1 MDGEHVKDADR
12 QLVEAIRAG
21 DAQAFARLYS
31 ENVGR
36 VHAYAYAKLGSRA
49 EADDVA
55 QDVFE
60 AVHHG
65 IASFEGR
72 SDLVIWIYGIT
83 RNLIHNRIRRRT
95 TVRWVPLEEGED
107 QPTLDH
113 ESPEGRALARESL
126 ERMQDAIESLAPD
139 QRQIL
144 QLRHEQR
151 LAIRRIAEIMERSED
166 AVKSSLYRTRK
177 ALAQRF
183 PDALE
188 SS

>member
-1 MDGEHVKDADR
+1 MGGGHVKDADR
-12 QLVEAIRAG
+12 KLVEAIRAG
-21 DAQAFARLYS
+21 DTQAFASLYT

-36 VHAYAYAKLGSRA
+36 VHAYAYAKLGSRS

-65 IASFEGR
+65 IGSFEGR
-72 SDLVIWIYGIT
+72 SDLVVWIYGIT
-83 RNLIHNRIRRRT
+83 RNLIHNRIRRRSA
-95 TVRWVPLEEGED
+95 VRWVPLEEGED
-107 QPTLDH
+107 QPTLEH
-113 ESPEGRALARESL
+113 EGPEGRALARESL
-126 ERMQDAIESLAPD
+126 DRMQDAIEGLSAD

-144 QLRHEQR
+144 HLRHEQR

-166 AVKSSLYRTRK
+166 AVKSSLYRTRR

-183 PDALE
+183 PDAL
-188 SS
+188 S